1 MKTMYKGVF
10 TVVAATLVASAA
22 IIATNANTKD
32 AAGDEEKQETVS
44 TTVTDT
50 KAVVV
55 EKVDDS
61 AVSTTVKDVE
71 AVAAP
76 SATVVLDKAIDIKKD
91 EVAANASSGVKT
103 AETVS
108 ADVAKEGSYPPPPP
122 GPFVEKTEG
131 TAEAA
136 QNIAGK
142 PVAPTKPVI
151 VMEAPKAPEA
161 PTVEVNVDAA
171 ASDTVKKELAEAEI
185 KAPDAPKV
193 DITAPVKPAVDVSTP
208 STSEAVVETDANT
221 NKGEV
226 ATETK
231 VVESSEAKA
240 SGIEKTEVVA
250 PTPEAPIKA
259 SALEMLKAAEKA
271 KATTTVESKVKAAV
285 IEPVM
290 GLSAPE
296 MPKVMELKAPE
307 APAKPETSTLKAP
320 DAPKPSGMP
329 KVVPMM
335 VPQGFMMP
343 QGMRPP
349 QGVMMPQG
357 MMPSQMINGQRMM
370 MVPVYPMNMGR
381 PAYPYGYQMPFP
393 NMMPQGQFHPGQAVK
408 PNPQRAQQAPAEKT
422 EK

>member
-1 MKTMYKGVF
+1 
-10 TVVAATLVASAA
+10 
-22 IIATNANTKD
+22 
-32 AAGDEEKQETVS
+32 
-44 TTVTDT
+44 
-50 KAVVV
+50 
-55 EKVDDS
+55 
-61 AVSTTVKDVE
+61 
-71 AVAAP
+71 
-76 SATVVLDKAIDIKKD
+76 
-91 EVAANASSGVKT
+91 
-103 AETVS
+103 
-108 ADVAKEGSYPPPPP
+108 
-122 GPFVEKTEG
+122 
-131 TAEAA
+131 
-136 QNIAGK
+136 
-142 PVAPTKPVI
+142 
-151 VMEAPKAPEA
+151 
-161 PTVEVNVDAA
+161 
-171 ASDTVKKELAEAEI
+171 
-185 KAPDAPKV
+185 
-193 DITAPVKPAVDVSTP
+193 
-208 STSEAVVETDANT
+208 
-221 NKGEV
+221 
-226 ATETK
+226 
-231 VVESSEAKA
+231 
-240 SGIEKTEVVA
+240 
-250 PTPEAPIKA
+250 
-259 SALEMLKAAEKA
+259 MLKAAEKA